1 MGNWVLNVQNDCMNH
16 SEFRGYG
23 AELAPGERSP
33 APYAAG
39 AVPSRGREHPEPD
52 CPTRSHFQR
61 DRDRILHA
69 APFRRLTY
77 KTQVFVFHEGDHYRT
92 RLTHSLEVAQIAR
105 AVARQLRLDEDLAE
119 AIALAHDV
127 GHSPFGHAGERALDE
142 VMRDFGGFDHN
153 AQSIRV
159 LTRLE
164 RKYAKFDGLNP
175 TWETLE
181 GLAKHNGPIDPK
193 DWNKNPVA
201 KVTKR
206 LQSWVGLNLD
216 ELPSAEAQV
225 AALSDDI
232 AYINHDIDDGL
243 RAGLLQLDA
252 LRSLSLVERNH
263 VAIKDPASTIDQT
276 RAIYELNRRMIT
288 AMISD
293 CVTESRRRLANL
305 CPTSPDD
312 IRNASQ
318 PVVAFTD
325 NLASELRESKEFL
338 YAQVYRHDRVMHV
351 MLAAE
356 SIVRDLFSR
365 YREKPN
371 ELPKQWQRLAADL
384 DDRRRAR
391 LIADFVAGMT
401 DRLAISEHR
410 RLFDATPELR

>member
-1 MGNWVLNVQNDCMNH
+1 MNLIDRPGFG
-16 SEFRGYG
+16 S
-23 AELAPGERSP
+23 ELAPGERSLG
-33 APYAAG
+33 PYAAS
-39 AVPSRGREHPEPD
+39 AIPSRGREAPEPD
-52 CPTRSHFQR
+52 CPTRSPFQR

-69 APFRRLTY
+69 TPFRRLTY
-77 KTQVFVFHEGDHYRT
+77 KTQVFIYHEGDHYRT

-105 AVARQLRLDEDLAE
+105 TIARQLRLDEDLAE

-127 GHSPFGHAGERALDE
+127 GHSPFGHAGERALDDM
-142 VMRDFGGFDHN
+142 MRDFGGFDHN

-164 RKYAKFDGLNP
+164 RKYANFDGLNP

-181 GLAKHNGPIDPK
+181 GLAKHNGPIDCG
-193 DWNKNPVA
+193 DWKKSAIA

-206 LQSWVGLNLD
+206 LQDWSSLD
-216 ELPSAEAQV
+216 LDGQASAEAQV

-243 RAGLLQLDA
+243 RAGLLKFGDLDDV
-252 LRSLSLVERNH
+252 SLANYQSVLQSSPKL
-263 VAIKDPASTIDQT
+263 ITDSP

-288 AMISD
+288 QMISD
-293 CVTESRRRLANL
+293 CVAESRRRLSALN
-305 CPTSPDD
+305 PTSPDD
-312 IRNASQ
+312 IRAHSE

-325 NLASELRESKEFL
+325 ELARELQQIKEFL
-338 YAQVYRHDRVMHV
+338 FANVYRHKRVMRV
-351 MLAAE
+351 MTAAE
-356 SIVRDLFSR
+356 NVVCDLFSR
-365 YREKPN
+365 YSSEPD
-371 ELPKQWQRLAADL
+371 ELPSEWRSVARRL

-410 RLFDATPELR
+410 RLFDVTPDLR